1 MATAEP
7 SYSGFGR
14 AGFSLLEVM
23 IALAIAGIALVSLLS
38 LANRSLDVHDRLQ
51 KTTQATLLAQHM
63 MAQTEVDAQA
73 GLQDFS
79 REQGTFEE
87 PFEQY
92 RWRLEY
98 EETPLPSVRMVTV
111 TVSWGTEEENETV
124 ALDSFIF

>member
-1 MATAEP
+1 MSTAES

-38 LANRSLDVHDRLQ
+38 LANRSLEVHDRLQ

-63 MAQTEVDAQA
+63 MSQTEVDAEA
-73 GLQDFS
+73 GLQDFTS
-79 REQGTFEE
+79 EQGTFEE

-92 RWRLEY
+92 SWRLEY
-98 EETPLPSVRMVTV
+98 ADTPLPSVRMVTV
-111 TVSWGTEEENETV
+111 TVSWGAEEENETV